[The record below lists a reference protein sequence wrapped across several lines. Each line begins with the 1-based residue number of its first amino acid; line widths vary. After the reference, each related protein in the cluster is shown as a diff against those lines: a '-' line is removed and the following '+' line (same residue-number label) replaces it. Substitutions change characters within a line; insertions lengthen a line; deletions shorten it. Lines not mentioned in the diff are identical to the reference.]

1 MAETR
6 VYIRTVLCDDP
17 AVGLDLSDTF
27 PTLPTQLVTPPE
39 QVPVVLFEP
48 EMTMWVDM
56 EDGSRR
62 EAQSDAA
69 VSAGLHRCWPGPTP
83 PDPSPGWS
91 VRHTAAGIDLVLGS
105 SVWATGATSPDL
117 GWLELAGAHQ
127 QVLALYGTRLGVRI
141 PRKLESARYTPDL
154 RRRELD
160 DARRDGD
167 VAYGVLRWY
176 PLGAEP
182 PDFALLDLREIGIP
196 IPAFAFPLDE
206 LLGRPVDRT
215 TSASSTLGN
224 ATPTSRCIRLTSWS

>member
-1 MAETR
+1 MSGALRQRCLIHRAPVGRRRNPRRMGRQPLPPSRSGSSEEHFEAAMAETR
-6 VYIRTVLCDDP
+6 LYIRTVLCDDP

-167 VAYGVLRWY
+167 VAY
-176 PLGAEP
+176 
-182 PDFALLDLREIGIP
+182 
-196 IPAFAFPLDE
+196 
-206 LLGRPVDRT
+206 
-215 TSASSTLGN
+215 
-224 ATPTSRCIRLTSWS
+224 